1 VAEAALVDASVIIS
15 LANLELTD
23 KLFHAFAPV
32 YVSQAVVRE
41 TKLRGRQR
49 RRRDVVRFAKRM
61 TPCKEWDQNVFQALL
76 VAFALSRPGRP
87 GKKHRGEAES
97 IAQAVRLQIPVFLT
111 DDSDAADEAEKL
123 GIRVVSTMELLRLV
137 AAG

>member
-1 VAEAALVDASVIIS
+1 
-15 LANLELTD
+15 
-23 KLFHAFAPV
+23 
-32 YVSQAVVRE
+32 
-41 TKLRGRQR
+41 
-49 RRRDVVRFAKRM
+49 M

>member
-1 VAEAALVDASVIIS
+1 MAEAALVDASVIIS
-15 LANLELTD
+15 LAGLELTD

-32 YVSQAVVRE
+32 YVSQAVARE
-41 TKLRGRQR
+41 TKLHGRQR

-61 TPCKEWDQNVFQALL
+61 TPCRMWDQNVFQAMLA
-76 VAFALSRPGRP
+76 AFTRRRP

-111 DDSDAADEAEKL
+111 NDVDAANEAWL
-123 GIRVVSTMELLRLV
+123 
-137 AAG
+137 